1 VAPLLWILALVLIA
15 VGIAGTVLPALPGP
29 VLVFA
34 GIVAGAWAGG
44 FERVGP
50 AILILLGLLT
60 VLTYVVDLAATAL
73 GVRRSGASNRAVAG
87 TLIGMLAGL
96 PFGLP
101 GLLIGPFAGALVAEL
116 TVRNDLRKASQAGL
130 GAWLGFLIGSIVKLA
145 LVFTMLGIF
154 LGALFLF

>member
-1 VAPLLWILALVLIA
+1 MAPLLWILALVLIA

-73 GVRRSGASNRAVAG
+73 GARRSGASNRAVAG

>member
-1 VAPLLWILALVLIA
+1 MTLLLWILALALIA
-15 VGIAGTVLPALPGP
+15 VGVLGTVLPALPGP

-34 GIVAGAWAGG
+34 GIFLGAWADH
-44 FERVGP
+44 FEHVGP
-50 AILILLGLLT
+50 AVLILLGLLT
-60 VLTYVVDLAATAL
+60 AATYLVDLSATAL
-73 GVRRSGASNRAVAG
+73 GVRRSGASKRAVVG
-87 TLIGMLAGL
+87 TVIGMLAGL

-116 TVRNDLRKASQAGL
+116 TVRNDLRQASRAGV

-154 LGALFLF
+154 LAALFLF

>member
-1 VAPLLWILALVLIA
+1 MTPLFWALALVLIA
-15 VGIAGTVLPALPGP
+15 VGVVGTVLPALPGP
-29 VLVFA
+29 ILVFA
-34 GIVAGAWAGG
+34 GIFLGGWADG
-44 FERVGP
+44 FERIGP

-60 VLTYVVDLAATAL
+60 AATYLVDLAATAL
-73 GVRRSGASNRAVAG
+73 GVRRSGASKRAVVG
-87 TLIGMLAGL
+87 TLLGTLAGL

-116 TVRNDLRKASQAGL
+116 TVRNDLRQASRAGV

-154 LGALFLF
+154 VAALFLC